1 MHLEKQFDVK
11 RPRGEVL
18 QAVVN
23 DETLISLFPEQET
36 EIIASK
42 GNRRTTQTRYR
53 ALGREGEATFHFCF
67 EDDGGISFEKV
78 CDGRIWR
85 ELKGNVTFEERG
97 QGTRVR
103 LELDGRTKALVPEF
117 TVKGQMQAQLEEMAD
132 ALRKRIAG
140 SAKKKS

>member
-11 RPRGEVL
+11 RPRAEVVA
-18 QAVVN
+18 AVAR
-23 DETLISLFPEQET
+23 DETLIELFPEQET
-36 EIIASK
+36 EIAESK
-42 GNRRTTQTRYR
+42 GNRRTTVTRYR

-67 EDDGGISFEKV
+67 ESDGRITFEKV

-85 ELKGNVTFEERG
+85 ELTGVVSFEERG

-117 TVKGQMQAQLEEMAD
+117 TVKGQMQSQLEEMSD
-132 ALRKRIAG
+132 ALRKRIA
-140 SAKKKS
+140 AEKKKG

>member
-11 RPRGEVL
+11 RPRIEVL
-18 QAVVN
+18 QAVAN

-42 GNRRTTQTRYR
+42 GNRRTTLTRYR

-67 EDDGGISFEKV
+67 ENDGAISFEKV

-117 TVKGQMQAQLEEMAD
+117 TVKGQMQAQLEEMAE

-140 SAKKKS
+140 SVKKKS